1 MGLPRRPVKR
11 NRQLPASRLPLY
23 PPRIPGLGLELGLG
37 LGAGLGLRLE
47 QGQELGRARDSIT

>member
-1 MGLPRRPVKR
+1 MKR